1 MEIEKAIER
10 PDLMATLVEVA
21 HLYYEENLSQQEIA
35 DRLGVSR
42 SLIAL
47 YLKKAREQGIVQI
60 TIRDPKN
67 VFQNLAFQ
75 LQERYHLRHVEVVSS
90 AHLSNILTR
99 RALGNAVAQYLD
111 RVLQDGDILGLDWG
125 RTIMEVV
132 NLLAPSQPRHIDI
145 VPLLGESSSTGTYT
159 QLNQIVLQA
168 ARAFSATPYFLL
180 VPLIVGSK
188 NLRDA
193 LMADVTTQDVI
204 SRWNHLSHVCVGIGP
219 IPLIEDQIVYIGQEN
234 LSELIRQKAVGNITA
249 HYFDSEGKILT
260 QEFKDRLIGI
270 SMEQLLKT
278 KNVIAAAGGVEKS
291 RAVAAALR
299 IGVITHLFVDD
310 ALALRLLENKE

>member
-1 MEIEKAIER
+1 MENEKVIER
-10 PDLMATLVEVA
+10 PELMATLVEVA
-21 HLYYEENLSQQEIA
+21 HLYYEENQSQQEIA

-75 LQERYHLRHVEVVSS
+75 LQERYRLRHVEVVSS

-132 NLLAPSQPRHIDI
+132 NLLAPSQPRKIDI

-168 ARAFSATPYFLL
+168 ARAFNATPYFLL
-180 VPLIVGSK
+180 VPLVVGSK
-188 NLRDA
+188 SLRDA
-193 LMADVTTQDVI
+193 LMADITTQEVI
-204 SRWNHLSHVCVGIGP
+204 SRWNRLTHVCVGIGP
-219 IPLIEDQIVYIGQEN
+219 IPLLEDQIVYLGQEN

-249 HYFDSEGKILT
+249 HYFDEEGHILT

-270 SMEQLLKT
+270 SIEQLYKA

-310 ALALRLLENKE
+310 ALAHRLLRSES

>member
-1 MEIEKAIER
+1 MDDKKITQR
-10 PDLMATLVEVA
+10 PDLLATLVEVA

-35 DRLGVSR
+35 DRLNVSR

-60 TIRDPKN
+60 TIRDPQN
-67 VFQNLAFQ
+67 VFQHLALQ
-75 LQERYHLRHVEVVSS
+75 PQERYHLRYAEVVSS
-90 AHLSNILTR
+90 AHLSSILTR

-132 NLLAPSQPRHIDI
+132 NLLAPSRPRQIEI
-145 VPLLGESSSTGTYT
+145 VPLLGESSSTGSYT

-168 ARAFSATPYFLL
+168 ARAFNATPYFLL
-180 VPLIVGSK
+180 VPLLVGSK
-188 NLRDA
+188 ALRDA
-193 LMADVTTQDVI
+193 LMADITTQEVI
-204 SRWNHLSHVCVGIGP
+204 SRWDRLTYACVGIGP
-219 IPLIEDQIVYIGQEN
+219 IPLIEGQVVYIGQEN
-234 LSELIRQKAVGNITA
+234 LSELIRQKAVGNICA
-249 HYFDSEGKILT
+249 HYFDQDGRVLS

-270 SMEQLLKT
+270 SVEQLKST
-278 KNVIAAAGGVEKS
+278 KNVIAAAGGVEKG

-299 IGVITHLFVDD
+299 TGLITHLFVDE
-310 ALALRLLENKE
+310 ALARLLLDKS